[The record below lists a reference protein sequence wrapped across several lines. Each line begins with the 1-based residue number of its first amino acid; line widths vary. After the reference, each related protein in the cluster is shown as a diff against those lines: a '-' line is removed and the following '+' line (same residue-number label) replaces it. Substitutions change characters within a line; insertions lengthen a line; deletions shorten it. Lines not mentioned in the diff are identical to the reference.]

1 MRKVISNDKKK
12 TANSFFEKKKKII
25 ENPIKLKKFYF
36 PMSLID
42 NKFVL

>member
-12 TANSFFEKKKKII
+12 TANSFFEKKKII